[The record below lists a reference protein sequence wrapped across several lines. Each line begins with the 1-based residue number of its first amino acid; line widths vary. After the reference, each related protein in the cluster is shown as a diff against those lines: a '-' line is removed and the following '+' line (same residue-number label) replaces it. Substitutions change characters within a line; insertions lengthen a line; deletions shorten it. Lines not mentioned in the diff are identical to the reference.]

1 MTRLL
6 ASRLLAGWFAFLL
19 LLLCLPLSTHVVEA
33 FDKTWILADCT
44 NVVNTNTDVGL
55 WDDAPGAGRNNESAF
70 FWVETH
76 DNADEGCT
84 YASIVGGADS
94 TSLKLSVRAAVNDGA
109 SLTVAL
115 RRPLRSEDG
124 GAQPIDIYRC
134 QGTPIA
140 SVVIHGNPF
149 FAFNQP
155 FIKHDDSQS
164 EFVTEWVALPPGVPI
179 GDVCLTL
186 NDTPNGVASER
197 ASALIDYIKISQS
210 LAPPPPICVDP
221 PCLIYPDTTMV
232 WQETFQRA
240 K

>member
-6 ASRLLAGWFAFLL
+6 ASRWIAGWFVAFLL
-19 LLLCLPLSTHVVEA
+19 LLLCLPLSHHVVEA
-33 FDKTWILADCT
+33 FDKTWVLADCT
-44 NVVNTNTDVGL
+44 NVSNSDVGL

-70 FWVETH
+70 FWLETH
-76 DNADEGCT
+76 SNADEACT
-84 YASIVGGADS
+84 YASIVAGADS

-109 SLTVAL
+109 KLTVAL
-115 RRPLRSEDG
+115 RQPLRLADG
-124 GAQPIDIYRC
+124 ALDIYRC
-134 QGTPIA
+134 EGTFIA
-140 SVVIHGNPF
+140 SVVIHGNSF

-155 FIKHDDSQS
+155 FVKHDDSQS

-186 NDTPNGVASER
+186 DDTPSGVASER

-221 PCLIYPDTTMV
+221 PCLTYLDTTLV